1 MNFYERAL
9 ALQSETVAHRRF
21 LHKHA
26 EVGLSM
32 PVAVKYVTEQLRA
45 IGLEPQTCGHGVV
58 ATIGSGNSCIL
69 LRADMDAL
77 PMKEESG
84 ESFACSENAAH
95 TCGHDFHAAM
105 LLTAA
110 KLLQEQRSALK
121 GTVKLMFQPGE
132 EILQG
137 AADMIHH
144 GVLENPTV
152 DVAMGLHVAAGKLPI
167 GLYMYN
173 ENGPMMNSAD
183 NFSLT
188 FQGRG
193 GHAAYPKNTV
203 NPIPIAAQFCLA
215 AISHVEETSKSAFVS
230 FGQIHSGTA
239 VNIIPNSA
247 TIEGTLRTA
256 DPICRRKLLEE
267 LAQIATQTAQA
278 HGGGSCFTRLSGTP
292 PLICNTELTKEMAD
306 CIRQL
311 AIPNI
316 QPHSGITATASEDF
330 AEVAQAVPSTFFY
343 LSAGFMDDRGQFPA
357 HHPKVRFNE
366 DVLPIGAACYAH
378 CATTWLQNHA

>member
-1 MNFYERAL
+1 MDYFERAL
-9 ALQSETVAHRRF
+9 ALRSETVAHRRF
-21 LHKHA
+21 LHTHA
-26 EVGLSM
+26 EVGFNM
-32 PVAVKYVTEQLRA
+32 PMAVKYVTEQLRA
-45 IGLEPQTCGHGVV
+45 IGLNPQMCGHGVV
-58 ATIGSGNSCIL
+58 VTIGNGKPCIL

-77 PMKEESG
+77 PMEEQSG
-84 ESFACSENAAH
+84 EPFACRENAAH
-95 TCGHDFHAAM
+95 ACGHDLHAAM

-110 KLLQEQRSALK
+110 KLLQEQQSALK
-121 GTVKLMFQPGE
+121 GTVKLMFQPAE

-137 AADMIHH
+137 AADMVRH
-144 GVLENPTV
+144 GVLKNPTV
-152 DVAMGLHVAAGKLPI
+152 DVALGLHVAAGKLPV

-173 ENGPMMNSAD
+173 EGSPMMYSAD
-183 NFSLT
+183 NFSLA

-193 GHAAYPKNTV
+193 GHAAYPKHTV

-215 AISHVEETSKSAFVS
+215 AIAYVEKTSKDAFVS

-247 TIEGTLRTA
+247 TMEGTLRTA
-256 DPICRRKLLEE
+256 DPVCRRQLLEALE
-267 LAQIATQTAQA
+267 HIAVKSAQS
-278 HGGGSCFTRLSGTP
+278 HGGSSCFTRLSGTP
-292 PLICNTELTKEMAD
+292 PLICDAELTKEMAD

-311 AIPNI
+311 GIPNA
-316 QPHSGITATASEDF
+316 QPHPGITATASEDF
-330 AEVAQAVPSTFFY
+330 AEVAHVVPSTFFY